1 MSYSY
6 LVGEGVT
13 KVVRGGA
20 ATWQAGVKDDD
31 AIVCRGAGIAR
42 REGCICEEFNSV

>member
-1 MSYSY
+1 MPIQSLHGIDRMSYSY

-13 KVVRGGA
+13 KVVRGSA

-31 AIVCRGAGIAR
+31 AIVCRGTRIA
-42 REGCICEEFNSV
+42 